1 MAMKVAPR
9 KQRIAYMKKDMIVT
23 KPVYYPTVDKDELL
37 EAASRN
43 NNIKPSTIQVA
54 IDAVLNEF
62 QNFLFKGHP
71 VTLPGLGTFKVRIQ
85 AHAVD
90 VEDLKNAGV
99 AAVYNRSITYRI
111 DRKLK
116 QACKDMELS
125 VLQKDILTEIDN
137 EENPEQNTE
146 P

>member
-1 MAMKVAPR
+1 MKVTAR
-9 KQRIAYMKKDMIVT
+9 KQRIAYMKKDMVVT
-23 KPVYYPTVDKDELL
+23 KPVYYETITKDELL
-37 EAASRN
+37 DAASRN

-85 AHAVD
+85 AKAVEVGSKD
-90 VEDLKNAGV
+90 FGV
-99 AAVYNRSITYRI
+99 PAVYNRSISYRI
-111 DRKLK
+111 DKKLK
-116 QACKDMELS
+116 QMCKEMGLS
-125 VLQKDILTEIDN
+125 ILERDILTIQDDEP
-137 EENPEQNTE
+137 EEEPE